1 MTIYKS
7 SFPRTRVNIRDILW
21 SEHSRSEFVRRRTAP
36 ASSLSSETGPR
47 VSHWTVTDAFTG
59 EASEIFLI
67 HSFQLQILRL
77 LSSGGASRFH
87 PSQRCEGW
95 CLCSR
100 RIPSFFF
107 QAWPT
112 KKNMFLLLGPNSA
125 WKAHNAV
132 LVQSAGKV
140 FVALLSVN
148 EMCPEKKKE
157 VLYSVQIL
165 QNLLP
170 GKYFSD
176 NIRPI

>member
-77 LSSGGASRFH
+77 LSSGGGEPLSSQSEMWGLVSLQQENPVLFL
-87 PSQRCEGW
+87 PSLTHQKEYVPLTGSKQ
-95 CLCSR
+95 CLESSQCCIGTIR
-100 RIPSFFF
+100 WQSFR
-107 QAWPT
+107 
-112 KKNMFLLLGPNSA
+112 G
-125 WKAHNAV
+125 
-132 LVQSAGKV
+132 
-140 FVALLSVN
+140 FVVS
-148 EMCPEKKKE
+148 
-157 VLYSVQIL
+157 
-165 QNLLP
+165 
-170 GKYFSD
+170 
-176 NIRPI
+176 